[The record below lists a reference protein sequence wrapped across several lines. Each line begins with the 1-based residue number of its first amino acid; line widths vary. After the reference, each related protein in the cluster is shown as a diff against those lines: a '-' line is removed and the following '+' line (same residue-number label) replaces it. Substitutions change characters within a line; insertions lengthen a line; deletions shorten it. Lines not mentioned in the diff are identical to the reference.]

1 MTDRTVEY
9 FFTPSSPWTYLG
21 HPRFHAIATCHGLDV
36 AIRPCDL
43 GRVFSVSGGLPL
55 KARATQRQAYR
66 VVELERWRDFLG
78 TPLNI
83 EPRFFPVPA
92 ERSSLLIIACD
103 LAHGTHAAMSLAH
116 AVMRGCWAEERDI
129 DDDATLADLARSVD
143 LDPAALVRE
152 DLRAEARA
160 RFEDYTAQAI
170 TRGVFGAPWYVY
182 RDEPFWGQ
190 DRLDLLERAVAR
202 QRPGL

>member
-1 MTDRTVEY
+1 
-9 FFTPSSPWTYLG
+9 
-21 HPRFHAIATCHGLDV
+21 
-36 AIRPCDL
+36 
-43 GRVFSVSGGLPL
+43 
-55 KARATQRQAYR
+55 
-66 VVELERWRDFLG
+66 
-78 TPLNI
+78 
-83 EPRFFPVPA
+83 
-92 ERSSLLIIACD
+92 
-103 LAHGTHAAMSLAH
+103 
-116 AVMRGCWAEERDI
+116 MRGCWAEERDI

-182 RDEPFWGQ
+182 RDE
-190 DRLDLLERAVAR
+190 RAVAR